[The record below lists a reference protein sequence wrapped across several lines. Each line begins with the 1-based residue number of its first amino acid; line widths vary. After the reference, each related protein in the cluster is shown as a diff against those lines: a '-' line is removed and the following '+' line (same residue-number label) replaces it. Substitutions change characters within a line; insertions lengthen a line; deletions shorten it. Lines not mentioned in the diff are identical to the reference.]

1 VQVNKKKN
9 LTQPPTKQPSWTAR
23 NYAIACIES
32 DIRIC
37 NSEIDSLHFQIER
50 KRELQNVL
58 SLRLKN
64 LTALP

>member
-1 VQVNKKKN
+1 VQVKEKKS
-9 LTQPPTKQPSWTAR
+9 LIQSPTKQPSWTAR
-23 NYAIACIES
+23 DYAIACIES